1 MGDFHSSD
9 SGPCLTLEKL
19 AMKKSLIALA
29 VIAVSGTAFAQSS
42 VTIYGKADIGVARS
56 IGSDVNELKQAAGS
70 RLGFRGTEDL
80 GGGLKANFTYEHRFL
95 PDTGAVGSTSSFF
108 TGRSIVGLEGG
119 FGRIDMG
126 RDYSAA
132 FWTALGGDVFGYDGV
147 AANGGVAGAGNQSVR
162 FDNVISYKSPTMGG
176 LTLEAS
182 SALKEAGAKNGSA
195 IRVSYASGPIAASIA
210 TEKGLAGQKY
220 NGFGASYNLGV
231 ASVRALISKGESAT
245 GVESDGMLLGLV
257 VPMGALQLK
266 ASYATLEVAGKDTVQ
281 QMGLGARYALS
292 KRTDVY
298 TSYANNSK
306 STAAKKN
313 GIEFGVQH
321 NF

>member
-1 MGDFHSSD
+1 
-9 SGPCLTLEKL
+9 
-19 AMKKSLIALA
+19 MKKSLIALA
-29 VIAVSGTAFAQSS
+29 VLAASGTAFAQST

-56 IGSDVNELKQAAGS
+56 IGSSVNELKQASGS
-70 RLGFRGTEDL
+70 RLGFRGAEDL
-80 GGGLKANFTYEHRFL
+80 GGGLKANFTFEHRFN
-95 PDTGAVGSTSSFF
+95 PDTGAVANTSSFF
-108 TGRSIVGLEGG
+108 TGRSIVGLSGG

-126 RDYSAA
+126 RDYAAA

-147 AANGGVAGAGNQSVR
+147 AANGGVAGAGNQTVR
-162 FDNVISYKSPTMGG
+162 FDNVISYASPKMGG
-176 LTLEAS
+176 FMLEAS
-182 SALKEAGAKNGSA
+182 SALKEAGKKNGSSLR
-195 IRVSYASGPIAASIA
+195 ISYASGPIAASIA
-210 TEKGLAGQKY
+210 TETGLAGQKY

-231 ASVRALISKGESAT
+231 ASVRALISKGESAA

-281 QMGLGARYALS
+281 QLGLGARYALS
-292 KRTDVY
+292 KRTDLY

-313 GIEFGVQH
+313 GIEFGMQH

>member
-1 MGDFHSSD
+1 
-9 SGPCLTLEKL
+9 
-19 AMKKSLIALA
+19 MKKSLIALA
-29 VIAVSGTAFAQSS
+29 VLAASGTAFAQST
-42 VTIYGKADIGVARS
+42 VTIYGKADLGVARS
-56 IGSDVNELKQAAGS
+56 IGSSVNELKQASGS

-80 GGGLKANFTYEHRFL
+80 GGGLKANFTFEHRFL
-95 PDTGAVGSTSSFF
+95 PDTGAVANANSFF

-126 RDYSAA
+126 RDYAAA

-147 AANGGVAGAGNQSVR
+147 AANGGVAGAGNQTVR
-162 FDNVISYKSPTMGG
+162 FDNVVSYKSPTMGG

-182 SALKEAGAKNGSA
+182 SALKEAGAKNGSSLR
-195 IRVSYASGPIAASIA
+195 ISYASGPIAASIA

-231 ASVRALISKGESAT
+231 ASVRALISKGESAA

-281 QMGLGARYALS
+281 QLGLGARYALS
-292 KRTDVY
+292 KRTDLY

-313 GIEFGVQH
+313 GIEFGVHH

>member
-1 MGDFHSSD
+1 
-9 SGPCLTLEKL
+9 
-19 AMKKSLIALA
+19 MKKSLIALA
-29 VIAVSGTAFAQSS
+29 TLAAVSGTAFAQSS

-56 IGSDVNELKQAAGS
+56 IGSSVNELKQAAGS
-70 RLGFRGTEDL
+70 RVGFRGTEDL

-95 PDTGAVGSTSSFF
+95 PDTGAVANTSSFF

-132 FWTALGGDVFGYDGV
+132 FWTALAGDVFGYDGV
-147 AANGGVAGAGNQSVR
+147 AANGGVAGAGYQTVR

-210 TEKGLAGQKY
+210 TEKGLAGQKF